1 VTQPGL
7 VVRLVAHL
15 VSPLLGGVVALAA
28 LMVHRSAFPWGL
40 VLALVTSVAVPC
52 RLLCSRLPR
61 TGTAYAVGWLAVFAV
76 ALVGR
81 PEGDF
86 VLAGDLEGYALIAGS
101 LAVLAL
107 GVASLPG
114 RRHQGPLPDASRDV
128 LHPGRDRC

>member
-1 VTQPGL
+1 MTRPGI
-7 VVRLVAHL
+7 VVRLIAHL
-15 VSPLLGGVVALAA
+15 GALLLGGVVALAA

-40 VLALVTSVAVPC
+40 LLALATSVSVPW

-61 TGTAYAVGWLAVFAV
+61 TGTTYAVGWLVVLGV
-76 ALVGR
+76 ALGGR

-86 VLAGDLEGYALIAGS
+86 VLAGDLEGYALIAAS

-114 RRHQGPLPDASRDV
+114 RHRHPGPHPDRQPDRQPDRHQS
-128 LHPGRDRC
+128 